1 MSVSKRMKTIIRIL
15 ILILNL
21 IIITRILILILNVNI
36 STPQLLS
43 KSYYWLSTMLGHL
56 MLLLPGSV
64 VSKFQDTGLG
74 LGDVVISSLS
84 LFLQIRDALRLRM
97 SSLKGRSRAAE
108 VSPPFSLLTEG
119 SLFSAGSCRDKY
131 YSLVFWVC

>member
-15 ILILNL
+15 ILILNV
-21 IIITRILILILNVNI
+21 IIT
-36 STPQLLS
+36 TPQLLS

-64 VSKFQDTGLG
+64 VSKFQDMGLG

-84 LFLQIRDALRLRM
+84 LFL
-97 SSLKGRSRAAE
+97 
-108 VSPPFSLLTEG
+108 
-119 SLFSAGSCRDKY
+119 
-131 YSLVFWVC
+131 